1 MAAIPNR
8 PALRE
13 RYERRQQEV
22 IEVSAR
28 VFADRGY
35 QATSMVDL
43 SEATGLTS
51 GGLYH
56 YIGSKEKLLFR
67 ILVELMEPWLE
78 KALEIEKREDLSPRE
93 RFRML
98 LREWIAYIERYHH
111 HMIVFGQERHVIEHD
126 SRWDEVRQS
135 RDKFEELLWR
145 MVDEVAPPAKKGK
158 RDDAR
163 RLQMLALLGMVN
175 YTPQWYRP
183 EGRFNATQIADA
195 YCDTFFAAL
204 GVADE
209 D

>member
-1 MAAIPNR
+1 MAAVPNR
-8 PALRE
+8 PVLRE

-67 ILVELMEPWLE
+67 ILLELMEPWYE
-78 KALEIEKREDLSPRE
+78 IALGIEQREDLTPKE
-93 RFRML
+93 RFRLL
-98 LREWIAYIERYHH
+98 LREWISYIERFHH
-111 HMIVFGQERHVIEHD
+111 HMIVFGQERHVIERD
-126 SRWDEVRQS
+126 PNWDEVRKS
-135 RDKFEELLWR
+135 RDAFEELLWR
-145 MVDEVAPPAKKGK
+145 MLDEVAPPAKKGK

-183 EGRFNATQIADA
+183 EGRFTPIQIADA
-195 YCDTFFAAL
+195 YCDMFFAAL
-204 GVADE
+204 GVE
-209 D
+209 DD